1 MNMNQIENIVSNYIV
16 RHNMWK
22 HDGFYIVALSGGA
35 DSVALLLILKS
46 IGMPVEAAHC
56 NFHLRGEESDCDE
69 QFCVDLCEREGIALH
84 RIHFDTFTYAEKH
97 KVSIEMAARDL
108 RYRYFAQL
116 AKDINANGICVAHHR
131 DDNVETLLLNLLRG
145 SGVDGLAAIAPQN
158 GNILR
163 PLLCISRQDVL
174 DYLAEKEQD
183 YVTDSTNLEDDA
195 LRNKIRHHVIPLLE
209 TLNPAA
215 RGNIAQSAKYLRQ
228 AKLMLDNM
236 EKDMK
241 PSDADDADSVI
252 YIDKAPI
259 MMAASQEFMLHK
271 CIGNYG
277 FHGDTIDNIMDALRN
292 PDGGTG
298 KVWKSNDY
306 MLAID
311 REQLLITPLKALDNL
326 QKERE
331 FRLPEEGNY
340 TLNDSTKIKLRRYP
354 RTEDFAPSKESHRI
368 TLDADKVSF
377 PLTYRL
383 TVQGDRFQPF
393 GMKGTKLISDYL
405 TDRKRNYMEKMSQ
418 HVLTDKEGEIIWL
431 IGERTSDRC
440 KITPSTQSIL
450 EIEMMENPDAQ
461 QR

>member
-1 MNMNQIENIVSNYIV
+1 MNKIESTVKNYIV

-56 NFHLRGEESDCDE
+56 NFHLRGEESNRDE

-108 RYRYFAQL
+108 RYRYFA
-116 AKDINANGICVAHHR
+116 
-131 DDNVETLLLNLLRG
+131 
-145 SGVDGLAAIAPQN
+145 GLAAIAPQN

-215 RGNIAQSAKYLRQ
+215 RDNIAQSAKYLRQ

-236 EKDMK
+236 EKDIK
-241 PSDADDADSVI
+241 PSDADDADSMI

-271 CIGNYG
+271 RIGNYG

-292 PDGGTG
+292 PDGSTG

-354 RTEDFAPSKESHRI
+354 RTEDFSPSKESHRI

-383 TVQGDRFQPF
+383 TAQGDRFQPF

-461 QR
+461 QKRK

>member
-1 MNMNQIENIVSNYIV
+1 MNMNQIENIVNNYIV

-22 HDGFYIVALSGGA
+22 HDGLYIVALSGGA

-46 IGMPVEAAHC
+46 IGMPIEAAHC
-56 NFHLRGEESDCDE
+56 NFHLRGEESDRDE
-69 QFCVDLCEREGIALH
+69 QFCVNLCEREGIALH

-97 KVSIEMAARDL
+97 KISIEMAARDL

-116 AKDINANGICVAHHR
+116 AKDIEADGICVAHHR

-145 SGVDGLAAIAPQN
+145 SGVDGLAAIAPKN

-215 RGNIAQSAKYLRQ
+215 RDNIAQSAKYLRQ

-241 PSDADDADSVI
+241 PSDADDADSMI

-259 MMAASQEFMLHK
+259 MKAASQEFMLHK
-271 CIGNYG
+271 LIGNYG
-277 FHGDTIDNIMDALRN
+277 FHGDIIDNIIVCLRN
-292 PDGGTG
+292 PDGGVG
-298 KVWKSNDY
+298 KVWKSNDH

-311 REQLLITPLKALDNL
+311 REQLLITPLNTLENL
-326 QKERE
+326 QKQRE

-340 TLNDSTKIKLRRYP
+340 TLGSNTKIRIRRYQ
-354 RTEDFAPSKESHRI
+354 RTDDFAPSKEHHRI
-368 TLDADKVSF
+368 TLDANKVSF

-383 TVQGDRFQPF
+383 AAQGDRFQPF

-418 HVLTDKEGEIIWL
+418 HVLTDRKGEIIWL
-431 IGERTSDRC
+431 IGERTSDGS
-440 KITPSTQSIL
+440 KITPQTESIL
-450 EIEMMENPDAQ
+450 EIELVKNADA
-461 QR
+461 R

>member
-1 MNMNQIENIVSNYIV
+1 MNQIENIVNNYIV

-22 HDGFYIVALSGGA
+22 HDGLYIVALSGGA

-46 IGMPVEAAHC
+46 IGMPIEAAHC
-56 NFHLRGEESDCDE
+56 NFHLRGEESDRDE
-69 QFCVDLCEREGIALH
+69 QFCVNLCEREGIALH

-97 KVSIEMAARDL
+97 KISIEMAARDL

-116 AKDINANGICVAHHR
+116 AKDIEADGICVAHHR

-145 SGVDGLAAIAPQN
+145 SGVDGLAAIAPKN

-174 DYLAEKEQD
+174 DYLAERNQD

-252 YIDKAPI
+252 YIDKSPI
-259 MMAASQEFMLHK
+259 MKAASQEFMLHK
-271 CIGNYG
+271 LIGNYG
-277 FHGDTIDNIMDALRN
+277 FHGDIIDNIIVCLRN
-292 PDGGTG
+292 PDGGVG

-311 REQLLITPLKALDNL
+311 REQLLITPLNTLENL

-340 TLNDSTKIKLRRYP
+340 TLGGNTKIRIRRYQ
-354 RTEDFAPSKESHRI
+354 RTDDFAPSKEHHRI
-368 TLDADKVSF
+368 TLDANKVSF
-377 PLTYRL
+377 PLTYL
-383 TVQGDRFQPF
+383 LAAQGDRFQPF

-418 HVLTDKEGEIIWL
+418 HVLTDKKGEIIWL
-431 IGERTSDRC
+431 IGERTSDGS
-440 KITPSTQSIL
+440 KITPQTESIL
-450 EIEMMENPDAQ
+450 EIELVKNADA
-461 QR
+461 R

>member
-1 MNMNQIENIVSNYIV
+1 MNMNKIESTVKNYIV

-46 IGMPVEAAHC
+46 IGLPVEAAHC
-56 NFHLRGEESDCDE
+56 NFHLRGEESDRDE

-108 RYRYFAQL
+108 RYLYFAQL

-174 DYLAEKEQD
+174 DYLAEKKQD

-215 RGNIAQSAKYLRQ
+215 RDNIAQSAKYLRQ

-311 REQLLITPLKALDNL
+311 RATAHHSAEGAGQPAERAGIPTPRRRKLHAQRQHENQAPPLSTN
-326 QKERE
+326 R
-331 FRLPEEGNY
+331 RLC
-340 TLNDSTKIKLRRYP
+340 TK
-354 RTEDFAPSKESHRI
+354 
-368 TLDADKVSF
+368 
-377 PLTYRL
+377 
-383 TVQGDRFQPF
+383 
-393 GMKGTKLISDYL
+393 
-405 TDRKRNYMEKMSQ
+405 
-418 HVLTDKEGEIIWL
+418 
-431 IGERTSDRC
+431 
-440 KITPSTQSIL
+440 
-450 EIEMMENPDAQ
+450 
-461 QR
+461 